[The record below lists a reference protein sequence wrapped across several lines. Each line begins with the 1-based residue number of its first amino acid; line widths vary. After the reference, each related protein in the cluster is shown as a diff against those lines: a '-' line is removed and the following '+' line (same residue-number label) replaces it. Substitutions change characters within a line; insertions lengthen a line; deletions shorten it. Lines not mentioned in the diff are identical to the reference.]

1 MGKDLETKIENRQNL
16 SEVLAN
22 GTPEQVDN
30 ALVDFAK
37 GIQNEILA
45 MANTQHSDQ
54 AILAA
59 RGGRALT
66 SQETKFYN
74 QVIAGGSFA
83 GVEDLVPPT
92 VIERV
97 FEDLVQNHELLSEIN
112 FVNVGALTEWI
123 LKKGD
128 IQTAFWG
135 KLCAA
140 HKELLDEGFET
151 IQVNQ
156 YKLSSFMPV
165 CKAML
170 DLGPTWLDRYV
181 RTVIVESLKI
191 ALELAIVAGTGKEQ
205 PIGMMKDLDTV
216 AGGVH
221 ADKAVKGSL
230 ENLSPYT
237 LGGIMAEL
245 TRDGKRNPSN
255 VLLIVNPVDYWAKIY
270 GYTTRPNMDG
280 SYTYNVLPIPGKIV
294 KSNAVPKGKLI
305 AGMAKDYFLGLGGA
319 QRLDV
324 YDQTRAIEDE
334 DLYIAKMYANGRADR
349 NDSFLVY
356 DISKMKEPTGCCPPA
371 ETTPPA
377 GK

>member
-1 MGKDLETKIENRQNL
+1 MGKDLETKIDNRQNL
-16 SEVLAN
+16 SEVLAS

-30 ALVDFAK
+30 ALVQFAQ
-37 GIQNEILA
+37 GIQNEILQQA
-45 MANTQHSDQ
+45 SVQSSDQ

-66 SQETKFYN
+66 SQETKYYN
-74 QVIAGGSFA
+74 QVIAGNSFA
-83 GVEDLVPPT
+83 GTEALVPPT

-97 FEDLVQNHELLSEIN
+97 FEDLVGSHELLSKIN

-135 KLCAA
+135 KLCQA

-151 IQVNQ
+151 INITQ
-156 YKLSSFMPV
+156 YKLSAFMPV

-181 RTVIVESLKI
+181 RTVLVESLKI
-191 ALELAIVAGTGKEQ
+191 ALEVAIVKGTGKDQ
-205 PIGMMKDLDTV
+205 PIGMTKDLLNVTN
-216 AGGVH
+216 GEH
-221 ADKAVKGSL
+221 ADKAVTGVLKD
-230 ENLSPYT
+230 LSPYT
-237 LGGIMAEL
+237 LGNIMALL
-245 TRDGKRNPSN
+245 TRDGKRNPDD
-255 VLLIVNPVDYWAKIY
+255 VMLIVNPVDYWAKIY
-270 GYTTRPNMDG
+270 GYTTRPNADG
-280 SYTYNVLPIPGKIV
+280 TYAYNVLPIPGSIV
-294 KSNAVPKGKLI
+294 KSHAVDKGKMVV
-305 AGMAKDYFLGLGGA
+305 GMAKDYFLGLGGA

-356 DISKMKEPTGCCPPA
+356 DITGLVDPN
-371 ETTPPA
+371 TVKPPA
-377 GK
+377 GE

>member
-1 MGKDLETKIENRQNL
+1 MIKDLETKFENQQNL
-16 SEVLAN
+16 SKVLASGSDEEVN
-22 GTPEQVDN
+22 D
-30 ALVDFAK
+30 ALVAFAQ
-37 GIQNEILA
+37 GIQEKILA
-45 MANTQHSDQ
+45 QASVQSSDQ

-66 SQETKFYN
+66 SQETKYYN
-74 QVIAGGSFA
+74 EVIAGNSFA
-83 GVEDLVPPT
+83 GTEALVPPT

-97 FEDLVQNHELLSEIN
+97 FEDLVQNHELLSEIT

-151 IQVNQ
+151 IKIEE
-156 YKLSSFMPV
+156 YKLSAFMPV
-165 CKAML
+165 CKVML

-181 RTVIVESLKI
+181 RTVLVESLKI
-191 ALELAIVAGTGKEQ
+191 ALELAIVRGTGKDQ
-205 PIGMMKDLDTV
+205 PVGMMKDLLTV
-216 AGGVH
+216 TGGVH
-221 ADKAVKGSL
+221 ADKADTGKL
-230 ENLSPYT
+230 KDLNPYT
-237 LGGIMAEL
+237 LGNIMALL
-245 TRDGKRNPSN
+245 TKDGKRNPSN
-255 VLLIVNPVDYWAKIY
+255 VLLIVNPVDYWSKIY

-280 SYTYNVLPIPGKIV
+280 TYTYNVLPIPGKIV

-334 DLYIAKMYANGRADR
+334 DLYIAKMYANGRAEE
-349 NDSFLVY
+349 NESFLVY
-356 DISKMKEPTGCCPPA
+356 DISEMKDPGSA
-371 ETTPPA
+371 VTTPAPT
-377 GK
+377 K

>member
-1 MGKDLETKIENRQNL
+1 MGKDLETKIDNRQNL
-16 SEVLAN
+16 SKVLAS

-30 ALVDFAK
+30 ALVQFAQ
-37 GIQNEILA
+37 GIQNEILQQA
-45 MANTQHSDQ
+45 SVQSSDQ

-66 SQETKFYN
+66 SQETKYYN
-74 QVIAGGSFA
+74 QVIAGNSFA
-83 GVEDLVPPT
+83 GTEALVPPT

-97 FEDLVQNHELLSEIN
+97 FEDLVGSHELLSKIN

-128 IQTAFWG
+128 VQTAFWG

-151 IQVNQ
+151 IHISQ
-156 YKLSSFMPV
+156 YKLSAFMPV

-170 DLGPTWLDRYV
+170 DLGPVWLDRYV
-181 RTVIVESLKI
+181 RTVLVESLKI
-191 ALELAIVAGTGKEQ
+191 ALEVAIVRGTGKDQ
-205 PIGMMKDLDTV
+205 PIGMMKDLLNV
-216 AGGVH
+216 ANGEN
-221 ADKAVKGSL
+221 ADKAVTAVLKD
-230 ENLSPYT
+230 LSPYT
-237 LGGIMAEL
+237 LGNIMALL
-245 TRDGKRNPSN
+245 TRDRKRNPDN
-255 VLLIVNPVDYWAKIY
+255 VMLIVNPVDYWAKIY
-270 GYTTRPNMDG
+270 GYTTRPNADG
-280 SYTYNVLPIPGKIV
+280 TYAYNVLPIPGSIV
-294 KSNAVPKGKLI
+294 KSNAVPKGKLVV
-305 AGMAKDYFLGLGGA
+305 GMAKDYFLGLGGA

-356 DISKMKEPTGCCPPA
+356 DISGLVDPNTPI
-371 ETTPPA
+371 TPPA
-377 GK
+377 SK

>member
-1 MGKDLETKIENRQNL
+1 MIKDLETKFENQQNL
-16 SEVLAN
+16 SKVLASGSDEEVN
-22 GTPEQVDN
+22 D
-30 ALVDFAK
+30 ALVAFAQ
-37 GIQNEILA
+37 GIQEKILA
-45 MANTQHSDQ
+45 QASVQSSDQ

-66 SQETKFYN
+66 SQETKYYN
-74 QVIAGGSFA
+74 EVIAGNSFA
-83 GVEDLVPPT
+83 GTEALVPAT

-97 FEDLVQNHELLSEIN
+97 FEDLVQNHELLSEIT

-151 IQVNQ
+151 IKIEE
-156 YKLSSFMPV
+156 YKLSAFMPV
-165 CKAML
+165 CKVML

-181 RTVIVESLKI
+181 RTVLVESLKI
-191 ALELAIVAGTGKEQ
+191 ALELAIVRGTGKDQ
-205 PIGMMKDLDTV
+205 PVGMMKDLLTV
-216 AGGVH
+216 TGGVH
-221 ADKAVKGSL
+221 ADKADTGKL
-230 ENLSPYT
+230 KDLNPYT
-237 LGGIMAEL
+237 LGNIMALL
-245 TRDGKRNPSN
+245 TKDGKRNPSN
-255 VLLIVNPVDYWAKIY
+255 VLLIVNPVDYWSKIY

-280 SYTYNVLPIPGKIV
+280 TYTYNVLPIPGKIV

-334 DLYIAKMYANGRADR
+334 DLYIAKMYANGRAEE
-349 NDSFLVY
+349 NESFLVY
-356 DISKMKEPTGCCPPA
+356 DISEMKDSGTA
-371 ETTPPA
+371 VTTPAPT
-377 GK
+377 K

>member
-1 MGKDLETKIENRQNL
+1 MIKDLETKFENQQNL
-16 SEVLAN
+16 SKVLASGSDEEVN
-22 GTPEQVDN
+22 D
-30 ALVDFAK
+30 ALVAFAQ
-37 GIQNEILA
+37 GIQEKILA
-45 MANTQHSDQ
+45 QASVQSSDQ

-66 SQETKFYN
+66 SQETKYYN
-74 QVIAGGSFA
+74 EVIAGNSFA
-83 GVEDLVPPT
+83 GTEALVPPT

-97 FEDLVQNHELLSEIN
+97 FEDLVQNHELLSEIT

-151 IQVNQ
+151 IKIEE
-156 YKLSSFMPV
+156 YKLSAFMPV

-181 RTVIVESLKI
+181 RTVLVESLKI
-191 ALELAIVAGTGKEQ
+191 ALELAIVRGTGKDQ
-205 PIGMMKDLDTV
+205 PVGMMKDLLTV
-216 AGGVH
+216 TGGVH
-221 ADKAVKGSL
+221 ADKADTGKL
-230 ENLSPYT
+230 KDLNPYT
-237 LGGIMAEL
+237 LGNIMALL
-245 TRDGKRNPSN
+245 TKDGKRNPSN
-255 VLLIVNPVDYWAKIY
+255 VLLIVNPVDYWSKIY

-280 SYTYNVLPIPGKIV
+280 TYTYNVLPIPGKIV

-334 DLYIAKMYANGRADR
+334 DLYIAKMYANGRAEE
-349 NDSFLVY
+349 NESFLVY
-356 DISKMKEPTGCCPPA
+356 DIYEMKDPGSA
-371 ETTPPA
+371 VTTPAPT
-377 GK
+377 K